1 MADTKTTTKKTTKSK
16 SKSTSKTKST
26 TSKKSSAEKNVK
38 VVAKEPNIELS
49 AKYLKDR
56 FLDHIAENKRRPSSI
71 HMFMKYLGLPNK
83 EFYNFYSSLSRLEND
98 IWKDILTKTLRRLE
112 ADPAYAEF
120 VAQEKLLAFYFTLME
135 ELTPLRSYVIYAS
148 GPFGTY
154 TVASS
159 HLDAFR
165 ELFLEYA
172 TGVIQIGIQTEEV
185 YERPY
190 ITSKYNLGLW
200 TQMLFVLNFWV
211 KDESTDMQKTDE
223 AIEKVVDLSFDLMG
237 KTPLDTL
244 MDFGQFV
251 IKNRFL

>member
-1 MADTKTTTKKTTKSK
+1 MAESTATTKKTKSTKAKTTTKAKLSKKVTDGKTTK
-16 SKSTSKTKST
+16 
-26 TSKKSSAEKNVK
+26 
-38 VVAKEPNIELS
+38 VAKAPALTAQI
-49 AKYLKDR
+49 LKDR
-56 FLDHIAENKRRPSSI
+56 FLEHIEENKRRPSSI

-98 IWKDILTKTLRRLE
+98 IWKDILTKTLDRLN
-112 ADPAYAEF
+112 ADPAYMEF
-120 VAQEKLLAFYFTLME
+120 VAQEKLLAFYFTLIE
-135 ELTPLRSYVIYAS
+135 ELTPLRSYVQYAA
-148 GPFGTY
+148 GPFSTY

-165 ELFLEYA
+165 ELFLKYA
-172 TGVIQIGIQTEEV
+172 TEVIQVGIQTEEV

-200 TQMLFVLNFWV
+200 TQMLFVLSFWV
-211 KDESTDMQKTDE
+211 KDESTDRQKTDE

>member
-1 MADTKTTTKKTTKSK
+1 MADTQ
-16 SKSTSKTKST
+16 T
-26 TSKKSSAEKNVK
+26 TSKKAKSNSKSSTPKADTGSKAK
-38 VVAKEPNIELS
+38 VAKTSKTIELS

-98 IWKDILTKTLRRLE
+98 IWKDILTKTLSRLD

-120 VAQEKLLAFYFTLME
+120 VAQEKLLAFYFTLIE
-135 ELTPLRSYVIYAS
+135 ELTPLRSYVIYAA
-148 GPFGTY
+148 GPFTTY

-172 TGVIQIGIQTEEV
+172 TGVIEIGIQTEEV

-190 ITSKYNLGLW
+190 ITSKYNLGIW

-211 KDESTDMQKTDE
+211 RDESTDMQKTDE